1 MTNKFIKDPIFKEI
15 DLNRDPIISELI
27 SCKEFQRLQNIM
39 QLGICYKLFPTAMHT
54 RYIHSLGV
62 YEVASRFLDVIGS
75 KSSKKHKRLVQVA
88 ALLHDL
94 GHGPFSHVFE
104 RFGGNHEKWTLDI
117 ILSKKSSINK
127 VLKKYNVDIDELI
140 LIYQNKHPIKWLN
153 QIISSDLDAD
163 RIDYLLRDSYF
174 IGTHYGTIDLDI
186 LLRRF
191 EIINDTLVFS
201 IKSFNMIES
210 FLLGR
215 IYMNIDIYENK
226 NLMVYEWTLELIFKR
241 LSELKNEWDLYEK
254 QISTSKKYDWIYKKK
269 EINLDLYIELDDS
282 SLITFINE
290 VANVTNDELLKLI
303 IKGFKTCENFTYV
316 KPEDFNKK
324 IKISNN
330 EINKD
335 YIFSEKTIN
344 HKAIFSKESDKHI
357 VFYDGENNLIE
368 FKKTKLFDNLEKQ
381 VNISK
386 IVLLNNN
393 FID

>member
-15 DLNRDPIISELI
+15 DLNRDPIIGELI
-27 SCKEFQRLQNIM
+27 SCKEFQRLQDIM
-39 QLGICYKLFPTAMHT
+39 QLGICYKLFPTAMHS

-62 YEVASRFLDVIGS
+62 YEVASRFLDVIGN
-75 KSSKKHKRLVQVA
+75 KCSKKNKRLVQVA

-104 RFGGNHEKWTLDI
+104 RFGGSHEKWTLDI
-117 ILSKKSSINK
+117 IVSKKSSINK
-127 VLKKYNVDIDELI
+127 VLKKYSVDINELI
-140 LIYQNKHPIKWLN
+140 LIYENKHPIKWLN
-153 QIISSDLDAD
+153 QIISSDLDVD

-191 EIINDTLVFS
+191 DIINETLVFS

-226 NLMVYEWTLELIFKR
+226 NLMVFEWTLELIFKR
-241 LSELKNEWDLYEK
+241 LAELKNEWDLYEK
-254 QISTSKKYDWIYKKK
+254 NISISKKYDWIYKKK
-269 EINLDLYIELDDS
+269 EVSLDLYIELDDS

-290 VANVTNDELLKLI
+290 LANVTNDELLKLI
-303 IKGFKTCENFTYV
+303 IKGFKNGENFTYI
-316 KPEDFNKK
+316 KPEDFNKN
-324 IKISNN
+324 IKI
-330 EINKD
+330 INKD
-335 YIFSEKTIN
+335 ISKDYIYSEKTIK
-344 HKAIFSKESDKHI
+344 HKLIFSKEVDKHI
-357 VFYDGENNLIE
+357 VFYDSKNNLIE
-368 FKKTKLFDNLEKQ
+368 FKKTKLFDNLDKQ

>member
-1 MTNKFIKDPIFKEI
+1 MTNNFIKDPIFKEI
-15 DLNRDPIISELI
+15 DLNRDPIIAELI
-27 SCKEFQRLQNIM
+27 SCKEFQRLQDIM
-39 QLGICYKLFPTAMHT
+39 QLGICYKLFPTAMHS

-62 YEVASRFLDVIGS
+62 YEVASRFLDVIGN
-75 KSSKKHKRLVQVA
+75 KCSKKHKRLVQVA

-104 RFGGNHEKWTLDI
+104 RFGGSHEKWTLDI

-127 VLKKYNVDIDELI
+127 VLKKYSVDIDELI

-191 EIINDTLVFS
+191 DIINETLAFS

-226 NLMVYEWTLELIFKR
+226 NLMVFEWTLELIFKR
-241 LSELKNEWDLYEK
+241 LAELKNEWELYEK
-254 QISTSKKYDWIYKKK
+254 NISISKKYDWIYKKK
-269 EINLDLYIELDDS
+269 EVSLDLYVELDDS

-290 VANVTNDELLKLI
+290 LANVTKDELLQLI
-303 IKGFKTCENFTYV
+303 IKGFKSGENFTYI
-316 KPEDFNKK
+316 KPEDFNKN
-324 IKISNN
+324 IIISKND
-330 EINKD
+330 ISKD
-335 YIFSEKTIN
+335 YIYSEKTIK
-344 HKAIFSKESDKHI
+344 HKSTFSKESDKHI
-357 VFYDGENNLIE
+357 VFYDSNNNLIE

>member
-1 MTNKFIKDPIFKEI
+1 MSNKINKDPIFKEI
-15 DLNRDPIISELI
+15 DIKRDPIIGELI
-27 SCKEFQRLQNIM
+27 SCKEFLRLQNIM
-39 QLGICYKLFPTAMHT
+39 QLGICYKLFPTAMHS
-54 RYIHSLGV
+54 RYIHSLGA
-62 YEVASRFLDVIGS
+62 YEVASRFLDVIGG
-75 KSSKKHKRLVQVA
+75 KCSKKHKRLVQVA

-94 GHGPFSHVFE
+94 GHGPLSHVFE
-104 RFGGNHEKWTLDI
+104 RFGGSHEQWTLDI
-117 ILSKKSSINK
+117 IVSKKTAINK
-127 VLKKYNVDIDELI
+127 VLKKYNIDIDELI

-153 QIISSDLDAD
+153 QIISSDLDVD

-201 IKSFNMIES
+201 IKNFNMIES

-241 LSELKNEWDLYEK
+241 LAELKDEWPIYEK
-254 QISTSKKYDWIYKKK
+254 KISISKKYDWIYKKK
-269 EINLDLYIELDDS
+269 EVSLDLYLELDDS

-290 VANVTNDELLKLI
+290 VANVTNDELLIFI
-303 IKGFKTCENFTYV
+303 IEGFKTLKNFSYA
-316 KPEDFNKK
+316 KPEDFAKKHKITNK
-324 IKISNN
+324 
-330 EINKD
+330 EVHKD
-335 YIFSEKTIN
+335 YIYSEKTIK
-344 HKAIFSKESDKHI
+344 HKAIFSEEADKHI
-357 VFYDGENNLIE
+357 VFYDSENKLIE

>member
-15 DLNRDPIISELI
+15 DLNRDPIIGELI
-27 SCKEFQRLQNIM
+27 SCKEFQRLQDIM
-39 QLGICYKLFPTAMHT
+39 QLGICYKLFPTAMHS

-62 YEVASRFLDVIGS
+62 YEVASRFLDVVGN
-75 KSSKKHKRLVQVA
+75 KCSKKHKRLVQVA

-104 RFGGNHEKWTLDI
+104 RFGGSHEKWTLDI
-117 ILSKKSSINK
+117 IVSKKSSINK
-127 VLKKYNVDIDELI
+127 VLKKYSIDIDELI
-140 LIYQNKHPIKWLN
+140 MIYQNRHPIKWLN

-191 EIINDTLVFS
+191 DIIDEKLAFS

-226 NLMVYEWTLELIFKR
+226 NLMVFEWTLELIFKR
-241 LSELKNEWDLYEK
+241 LEELKNEWDLYEK
-254 QISTSKKYDWIYKKK
+254 NISISKKYDWIYKKK
-269 EINLDLYIELDDS
+269 EVSLDLYVELDDS

-290 VANVTNDELLKLI
+290 LANVTNDELLKLI
-303 IKGFKTCENFTYV
+303 IIGFKSGENFTYI
-316 KPEDFNKK
+316 KPEDFNKN
-324 IKISNN
+324 IKIINKSV
-330 EINKD
+330 NKD
-335 YIFSEKTIN
+335 YIYSEKTIK
-344 HKAIFSKESDKHI
+344 HKSTFSKEVEKHI
-357 VFYDGENNLIE
+357 VFYDNNNNLIE